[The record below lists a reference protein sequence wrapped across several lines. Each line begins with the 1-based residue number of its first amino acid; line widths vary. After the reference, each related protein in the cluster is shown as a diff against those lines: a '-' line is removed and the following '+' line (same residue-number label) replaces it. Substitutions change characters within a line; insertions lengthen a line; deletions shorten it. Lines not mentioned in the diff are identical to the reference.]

1 MNPLNALLPVFA
13 LIAVGYGL
21 RRAGFPGPGFW
32 SRVEQLTYY
41 VLLPALLVRNLS
53 TARFGELDPMPIV
66 AAMALALLAMSVLVL
81 ALRPWLAVDG
91 PGFSSVYQGA
101 IRPNIYVALSGA
113 AGLFGDAG
121 VVLAAVVVAV
131 MVPLGNVLSVFVL
144 ARYAHP
150 SSGVSHALLAV
161 LSNPMVLSCALGLLL
176 NLTGAPLPAALQEIL
191 SALGSAALPLG
202 LLAVGAGLQLA
213 AVRHARGLVLSTTIL
228 KLLVFPAVT
237 AGVCIALGL
246 GPGAIAVSVLF
257 AAVPGSGSAYVLAG
271 QLGGDQRLL
280 AAAITAT
287 VLGAMLTMPLV
298 LWLLPG

>member
-81 ALRPWLAVDG
+81 ALRPWLVVDG

-121 VVLAAVVVAV
+121 VVLAAVVVA
-131 MVPLGNVLSVFVL
+131 
-144 ARYAHP
+144 
-150 SSGVSHALLAV
+150 
-161 LSNPMVLSCALGLLL
+161 
-176 NLTGAPLPAALQEIL
+176 
-191 SALGSAALPLG
+191 
-202 LLAVGAGLQLA
+202 
-213 AVRHARGLVLSTTIL
+213 
-228 KLLVFPAVT
+228 
-237 AGVCIALGL
+237 
-246 GPGAIAVSVLF
+246 
-257 AAVPGSGSAYVLAG
+257 
-271 QLGGDQRLL
+271 
-280 AAAITAT
+280 
-287 VLGAMLTMPLV
+287 
-298 LWLLPG
+298 